1 MSKIAQYLKP
11 AWVQRQL
18 ELAARLLPAGSSAAV
33 WLDGKRIAGV
43 GEQGDDLDATMLAVY
58 CFPLK
63 LEEEVVGILVVR
75 PPAAGDTALTQ
86 SWGEAFSYA
95 LQGLLEADQVRRAI
109 ARETL
114 DGYREMAL
122 LQHATTEFNRSLKP
136 VAVAN
141 ALLKQF
147 DGSREIADYGA
158 VFLRASDSSKPK
170 LLQSFGPESSSVFA
184 RFGGSRL
191 FAETVERKAGDII
204 NNLADSP
211 WRDEIAPEIQ
221 ALLWLPLIAHGE
233 NLGLLLLA
241 SRQADRFT
249 SVDMKRAQTLVSVAA
264 IALRNAQLYAA
275 EQNMFRSFV
284 SAIASAIDAK
294 SPGTAGHCRRV
305 PEITMLLAEAVNRAS
320 TGAFADFTLDEDA
333 WESLELAAWLHDCGK
348 VVTPE
353 WLIDKSTKLQGIH
366 DRIELIALRCEIL
379 RRDAAL
385 ELQKALAAGQD
396 AETAQHACRARLQ
409 KLDDDLAFIKKCNE
423 GAEFMSTEALARLQ
437 DIAHGVWRDRDGS
450 PSPLLTAGEFH
461 QLAVQRGT
469 LTAEER
475 KIIEDHVVHTL
486 NMLAQIPFPKR
497 LRQVPEFA
505 ANHHERM
512 NGRGYPHGLTE
523 EQLAIPARMIAL
535 ADVFEALT
543 APDRPYR
550 EPWSLSGAVEIL
562 YQMKRD
568 HLLDGDLFD
577 LFLQEGIHLA
587 YARKHLAS
595 AQNDEVDIT
604 RYLG

>member
-1 MSKIAQYLKP
+1 MNKIAQSLKP

-18 ELAARLLPAGSSAAV
+18 ELAIRLLPADSSAAV
-33 WLDGKRIAGV
+33 WLDGKRIAAV
-43 GEQGDDLDATMLAVY
+43 GEHGGDLNATMPAV
-58 CFPLK
+58 CGFPLG
-63 LEEEVVGILVVR
+63 LEEEVVGMLVVR
-75 PPAAGDTALTQ
+75 PPAASDRALMQ

-95 LQGLLEADQVRRAI
+95 LQGLLEAEQVRHAI

-136 VAVAN
+136 MAVAN

-147 DGSREIADYGA
+147 DGSKEGTDYGA
-158 VFLRASDSSKPK
+158 VFLRASDGHEPK
-170 LLQSFGPESSSVFA
+170 LLQSFGPESSSIFA
-184 RFGGSRL
+184 RLGASPL
-191 FAETVERKAGDII
+191 FADLAEHPTGDII

-211 WRDEIAPEIQ
+211 WREAIVPEIQ
-221 ALLWLPLIAHGE
+221 ALLWLPLIAHDE

-249 SVDMKRAQTLVSVAA
+249 SVEMKRAQTLVSIAA

-284 SAIASAIDAK
+284 GAIASAIDAK

-305 PEITMLLAEAVNRAS
+305 PEITMLLAGAANRAK
-320 TGAFADFTLDEDA
+320 TGTFANFTLDEDA

-353 WLIDKSTKLQGIH
+353 WLIDKSTKLQGIQ

-385 ELQKALAAGQD
+385 DLQEALAAGQD
-396 AETAQHACRARLQ
+396 AKTAQQVYQTRLR
-409 KLDDDLAFIKKCNE
+409 KLDDDFAFLKKCNE
-423 GAEFMSTEALARLQ
+423 GAEFMSAEALARLQ
-437 DIAHGVWRDRDGS
+437 AIAQNLWRDKDGS
-450 PSPLLTAGEFH
+450 LSSLLTAGELH

-475 KIIEDHVVHTL
+475 KIVEDHVVHTL
-486 NMLAQIPFPKR
+486 HMLTQIPFPPR
-497 LRQVPEFA
+497 LRHVPEFA

-512 NGRGYPHGLTE
+512 DGGGYPRGLRGD
-523 EQLAIPARMIAL
+523 QIALPARMIAL

-550 EPWSLSGAVEIL
+550 QPWPLSRAIEIL

-568 HLLDGDLFD
+568 HHLDGDLFD

-595 AQNDEVDIT
+595 VQNDEVDIT

>member
-1 MSKIAQYLKP
+1 MSVGTGMSKIAQSLKP

-18 ELAARLLPAGSSAAV
+18 ELAVRLLPAGSSAAV

-43 GEQGDDLDATMLAVY
+43 GEQEGGLDAAMPAAC
-58 CFPLK
+58 CFPLR
-63 LEEEVVGILVVR
+63 LEEETVGMLVVR
-75 PPAAGDTALTQ
+75 TLAAGSMTLTQ
-86 SWGEAFSYA
+86 SWGEAFAYA
-95 LQGLLEADQVRRAI
+95 LQGMLEAEQVRHAI

-122 LQHATTEFNRSLKP
+122 LQHATMEFNRLLKP

-147 DGSREIADYGA
+147 DSAKEGADYGA
-158 VFLRASDSSKPK
+158 VFLRAPDHGAPK
-170 LLQSFGPESSSVFA
+170 LLQSFGPESSAVFA
-184 RFGGSRL
+184 RLGASPL
-191 FAETVERKAGDII
+191 FADLAERPTGDII

-211 WRDEIAPEIQ
+211 WREAIAPEIQ

-241 SRQADRFT
+241 ARRADRFT
-249 SVDMKRAQTLVSVAA
+249 SVDLKRAQTLVSVAA

-284 SAIASAIDAK
+284 GAIASAIDAK

-305 PEITMLLAEAVNRAS
+305 PEITMLLAEAVNRAE
-320 TGAFADFTLDEDA
+320 TGTFANFTLDEDA

-366 DRIELIALRCEIL
+366 DRIELIALRFEIL

-385 ELQKALAAGQD
+385 DLQKALAAGQD
-396 AETAQHACRARLQ
+396 AEIAQHACRARLQ
-409 KLDDDLAFIKKCNE
+409 KLDDDFAFLKKCNE
-423 GAEFMSTEALARLQ
+423 GAEFMSAEALARLQ

-475 KIIEDHVVHTL
+475 KIVEDHVVHTL

-497 LRQVPEFA
+497 LRHVPGFA

-512 NGRGYPHGLTE
+512 NGGGYPRGLTGE
-523 EQLAIPARMIAL
+523 HLAIPARMIAL

-550 EPWSLSGAVEIL
+550 
-562 YQMKRD
+562 
-568 HLLDGDLFD
+568 
-577 LFLQEGIHLA
+577 
-587 YARKHLAS
+587 
-595 AQNDEVDIT
+595 
-604 RYLG
+604 

>member
-1 MSKIAQYLKP
+1 MSKIAQSLKP
-11 AWVQRQL
+11 AWVHRQL
-18 ELAARLLPAGSSAAV
+18 ELAVRLLPAGSSAAV

-43 GEQGDDLDATMLAVY
+43 GEQEGGLDAAMPAAC
-58 CFPLK
+58 CFPLR
-63 LEEEVVGILVVR
+63 LEEETVGMLVVR
-75 PPAAGDTALTQ
+75 TPAAGEMSLTQ
-86 SWGEAFSYA
+86 SWGEAFAYA
-95 LQGLLEADQVRRAI
+95 LQGMLEAEQVRHAI

-114 DGYREMAL
+114 DGYRKMAL

-136 VAVAN
+136 AAVASS
-141 ALLKQF
+141 LLRQF
-147 DGSREIADYGA
+147 NGHKDGADYGA
-158 VFLRASDSSKPK
+158 VFLRADDGGKPR
-170 LLQSFGPESSSVFA
+170 LLQSFGPDSGTVFA
-184 RFGGSRL
+184 RFSGSRW
-191 FAETVERKAGDII
+191 FAETAERTTGDII
-204 NNLADSP
+204 NNLADAP

-221 ALLWLPLIAHGE
+221 ALLWLPLMAHGE
-233 NLGLLLLA
+233 NLGLLALA
-241 SRQADRFT
+241 SRRADRFT
-249 SVDMKRAQTLVSVAA
+249 SVDLKRAQTLVSVAA
-264 IALRNAQLYAA
+264 IALHNAQLYAA

-284 SAIASAIDAK
+284 GAIASAIDAK

-305 PEITMLLAEAVNRAS
+305 PEITLLLAEAVNRAE
-320 TGAFADFTLDEDA
+320 TGTFANFTLDEDA

-385 ELQKALAAGQD
+385 DLQEALAAGQD
-396 AETAQHACRARLQ
+396 AETAQRVYQTRLR
-409 KLDDDLAFIKKCNE
+409 KLDDDLAFLKKCNE
-423 GAEFMSTEALARLQ
+423 DAEFISSGTLARLQ
-437 DIAHGVWRDRDGS
+437 AIAQNRWRDQDGS
-450 PSPLLTAGEFH
+450 PSPLLTAGELH

-475 KIIEDHVVHTL
+475 KIVEDHVVHTL
-486 NMLAQIPFPKR
+486 HMLTQIPFPPR
-497 LRQVPEFA
+497 LRRVPEFA

-512 NGRGYPHGLTE
+512 DGGGYPQGLTG

-550 EPWSLSGAVEIL
+550 KPWPLSRAIEIL

-568 HLLDGDLFD
+568 HHLDGDLFD
-577 LFLQEGIHLA
+577 LFLQEGVYLA

-595 AQNDEVDIT
+595 VQNDEVDVT

>member
-1 MSKIAQYLKP
+1 MSKIAQSLKP
-11 AWVQRQL
+11 AWVQHQL
-18 ELAARLLPAGSSAAV
+18 ELAICLLPAGSSAAV

-43 GEQGDDLDATMLAVY
+43 GEQEGDLDAAIPVAC
-58 CFPLK
+58 CFPLT
-63 LEEEVVGILVVR
+63 LEEEVVGMLVVR
-75 PPAAGDTALTQ
+75 PPAASDRALMQ

-95 LQGLLEADQVRRAI
+95 LQGLLEAEQVRRAI

-114 DGYREMAL
+114 DGYRKMAL

-147 DGSREIADYGA
+147 DGSRESADYGA
-158 VFLRASDSSKPK
+158 VFLRDRDHGEPK
-170 LLQSFGPESSSVFA
+170 LLQSFGPESSAVFA
-184 RFGGSRL
+184 SFGANPL
-191 FAETVERKAGDII
+191 FADLAEHPTGDII

-211 WRDEIAPEIQ
+211 WREAITPEIQ

-241 SRQADRFT
+241 SRRADRFT
-249 SVDMKRAQTLVSVAA
+249 SVELKRAQTLVSVAA

-284 SAIASAIDAK
+284 GAIASAIDAK

-305 PEITMLLAEAVNRAS
+305 PEITMLLAEAANRANA
-320 TGAFADFTLDEDA
+320 GAFANFTLDEDA

-366 DRIELIALRCEIL
+366 DRIELIALRFEIL
-379 RRDAAL
+379 RRDTAL
-385 ELQKALAAGQD
+385 ELQKALAAGQN
-396 AETAQHACRARLQ
+396 AEIAQQVYQTRLR
-409 KLDDDLAFIKKCNE
+409 KLDDDFAFLKKCNE
-423 GAEFMSTEALARLQ
+423 GAEFMSAEALARLQ

-475 KIIEDHVVHTL
+475 KIVEDHVVHTL
-486 NMLAQIPFPKR
+486 YMLAQIPFPKR
-497 LRQVPEFA
+497 LRHVPEFA

-512 NGRGYPHGLTE
+512 NGGGYPRGLTGE
-523 EQLAIPARMIAL
+523 HLAIPARMIAL

-550 EPWSLSGAVEIL
+550 QPWSLNGAVEIL

-568 HLLDGDLFD
+568 RLLDGDLFD

-595 AQNDEVDIT
+595 AQSDEVDIT